1 MLPFY
6 LPQQTYCFEEH
17 DQSKLLLFGK
27 LQDSEENQEQLVNK
41 VNLSKNQYI

>member
-1 MLPFY
+1 
-6 LPQQTYCFEEH
+6 
-17 DQSKLLLFGK
+17 LFGK

>member
-6 LPQQTYCFEEH
+6 LPQQTHCSEKQ
-17 DQSKLLLFGK
+17 DQSKLLLPGK

-41 VNLSKNQYI
+41 VKLSKNQ